1 MTGDRLSL
9 VVRLDPAVRDIGMVG
24 QTMRIA
30 MRSWTAPRDIPFPFA
45 AAAPT
50 LAWLAAP
57 GTTLDDLRQRA
68 AGLPGGWPSA
78 ADVLAS
84 LARRRLLAWAY
95 GDPAA
100 PLLQIE
106 ALGGR
111 FAPDYDAPAPVGR
124 RLSRFAYLRRDGERV
139 LLECPEVDARI
150 VVPPRGQA
158 VLAALMSVGDASTAG
173 YPAPD
178 PSLERLLAACG
189 FLEPAGGER
198 PDRATWGFH
207 DRLFHEETRANVSG
221 RAQGGTYRF
230 KGILP
235 SPPAVK
241 PPMSA
246 ERIALPAFDNAN
258 TSGSLWSVMEAR
270 ISRRGPGRRPL
281 QRDELA
287 HLLWRVARVRKVI
300 RTEPQDLPNRPMPAG
315 GSINELEFYLVVN
328 RCEGLAPGFYHYA
341 GVDHALEPLQASPAV
356 LAGLLDT
363 ASLAQALE
371 HKRSDCLIVLA
382 ARLPRLGWKYEGIAY
397 RVALMNAG
405 VAVEALY
412 LVATDLGLSP
422 CAVGTGNSALFEQAT
437 GLSPWEETAIA
448 EFTVNGPA

>member
-1 MTGDRLSL
+1 MATADFPFII
-9 VVRLDPAVRDIGMVG
+9 RLDPAVREAGVAG
-24 QTMRIA
+24 TSLRIA
-30 MRSWTAPRDIPFPFA
+30 MRSWSEPRDIPFAFA
-45 AAAPT
+45 AAAPVV
-50 LAWLAAP
+50 AWLAAP
-57 GTTLDDLRQRA
+57 GLALDDLRRRA
-68 AGLPGGWPSA
+68 AELPGGWPSA
-78 ADVLAS
+78 AEVLGS

-95 GDPAA
+95 GDPAD
-100 PLLQIE
+100 PMLRVE

-111 FAPDYDAPAPVGR
+111 FAPDYDAPPPLAR
-124 RLSRFAYLRRDGERV
+124 RLSRFAYLRRDGDRT

-158 VLAALMSVGDASTAG
+158 LLPALLSAGDD
-173 YPAPD
+173 PALD
-178 PSLERLLAACG
+178 RLLACCG
-189 FLEPAGGER
+189 FLEPAGVEPESR
-198 PDRATWGFH
+198 RTWSFH

-221 RAQGGTYRF
+221 RVQGGTYRF
-230 KGILP
+230 KEAFP

-241 PPMSA
+241 PPMSS

-258 TSGSLWSVMEAR
+258 TSGSLWSVMEGR

-300 RTEPQDLPNRPMPAG
+300 RTEPQDLPSRPMPAG
-315 GSINELEFYLVVN
+315 GSINELEFYLVIH
-328 RCEGLAPGFYHYA
+328 RCEGLAPGLYHYA
-341 GVDHALEPLQASPAV
+341 GGEHALERLPASPAV
-356 LAGLLDT
+356 LAALLDT
-363 ASLAQALE
+363 ASLAQALDS
-371 HKRSDCLIVLA
+371 KRSDCLIVLA

-405 VAVEALY
+405 VAVDALY

-422 CAVGTGNSALFEQAT
+422 CAVGTANSTLFEQAT